1 MKAGVNMTYFSLSLL
16 FEAFEAKTKIPPE
29 FITLYFANPSLPLD
43 RTVFFSLFLK
53 FILLYMVVYD
63 IIESWLTLKR
73 QLIKKDEHMSIL

>member
-1 MKAGVNMTYFSLSLL
+1 METENHLEVFMKKVLVVDDEESIRT
-16 FEAFEAKTKIPPE
+16 PE

-63 IIESWLTLKR
+63 IMESWLTLKR